1 VVKYPS
7 LWGLV
12 QRQHATLWTWKL
24 GFESLIPSKL
34 STPLWEKSPSTPRA
48 LLFLSPIKINKKPRA
63 FERTN
68 MKKTTLLQSD
78 LSYII
83 ATLGHLDTLVI
94 ADAGL
99 PIPAE
104 TLRIDLA
111 LTRGVPGAVQTLKV
125 ILDEMKV
132 EAVILAEE
140 AKDRNPQFLADVQE
154 LLPDVS
160 VEFVPHTVFKTRTA
174 SARAVVRTGEFAP
187 YANVILVSGV
197 VF

>member
-1 VVKYPS
+1 
-7 LWGLV
+7 
-12 QRQHATLWTWKL
+12 
-24 GFESLIPSKL
+24 
-34 STPLWEKSPSTPRA
+34 
-48 LLFLSPIKINKKPRA
+48 
-63 FERTN
+63 

-83 ATLGHLDTLVI
+83 ATLGHMDTLVI

-104 TLRIDLA
+104 TVRIDLA
-111 LTRGVPGAVQTLKV
+111 LTQGVPSAAQTLKV
-125 ILDEMKV
+125 VLDEMKV
-132 EAVILAEE
+132 ERIILAEE
-140 AKDRNPQFLADVQE
+140 VKERNPKFLVEVQE
-154 LLPDVS
+154 LLPNVP
-160 VEFVPHTVFKTRTA
+160 VEFVMHSEFKTKTA

>member
-1 VVKYPS
+1 
-7 LWGLV
+7 
-12 QRQHATLWTWKL
+12 
-24 GFESLIPSKL
+24 
-34 STPLWEKSPSTPRA
+34 
-48 LLFLSPIKINKKPRA
+48 
-63 FERTN
+63 

-78 LSYII
+78 LSYVI

-111 LTRGVPGAVQTLKV
+111 LTKNVPGAVQTLKV
-125 ILDEMKV
+125 VLEEMMVEKIL
-132 EAVILAEE
+132 LAEE
-140 AKDRNPQFLADVQE
+140 VKDRNPQFLADVQD
-154 LLPDVS
+154 LLPEVPI
-160 VEFVPHTVFKTRTA
+160 EFVSHTELKTRTA

>member
-1 VVKYPS
+1 
-7 LWGLV
+7 
-12 QRQHATLWTWKL
+12 
-24 GFESLIPSKL
+24 
-34 STPLWEKSPSTPRA
+34 
-48 LLFLSPIKINKKPRA
+48 
-63 FERTN
+63 

-99 PIPAE
+99 PIPPE
-104 TLRIDLA
+104 TVRIDLA
-111 LTRGVPGAVQTLKV
+111 LTRGIPGAAQTLKV

-132 EAVILAEE
+132 ESVMLAEE
-140 AKDRNPQFLADVQE
+140 IKDRNPQFLAHVQE
-154 LLPDVS
+154 LLPGVPI
-160 VEFVPHTVFKTRTA
+160 EFMPHTELKARSA

-187 YANVILVSGV
+187 YANIILVAGV

>member
-1 VVKYPS
+1 
-7 LWGLV
+7 
-12 QRQHATLWTWKL
+12 
-24 GFESLIPSKL
+24 
-34 STPLWEKSPSTPRA
+34 
-48 LLFLSPIKINKKPRA
+48 
-63 FERTN
+63 

-83 ATLGHLDTLVI
+83 ATLGHMDTLVV

-104 TLRIDLA
+104 TMRIDLA
-111 LTRGVPGAVQTLKV
+111 LTKGVPGAIQTLEV
-125 ILDEMKV
+125 VLEEMKA
-132 EAVILAEE
+132 ERIILAEE
-140 AKDRNPQFLADVQE
+140 VKAKNPSFLEDVQN
-154 LLPDVS
+154 LLPEIPI
-160 VEFVPHTVFKTRTA
+160 EFVPHSAFKMQNA